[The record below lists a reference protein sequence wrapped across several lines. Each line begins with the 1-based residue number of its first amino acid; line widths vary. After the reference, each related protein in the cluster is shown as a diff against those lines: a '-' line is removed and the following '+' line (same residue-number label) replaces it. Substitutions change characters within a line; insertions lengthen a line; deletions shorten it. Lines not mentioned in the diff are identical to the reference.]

1 MFGASQLYVFKNP
14 LSNNDSNDDQ
24 TAQITFEIAQEEI
37 ASKAGLEINSSD
49 HSVEQA
55 LLNQELLEL
64 FPAVEEANA
73 ISEELEKMVKFE
85 IVLMAPIFLGK
96 IGRKPEP
103 HVKVNNSNTGQE
115 FEWNKEKFL
124 DRLYLMREM
133 YFNYETGEEE
143 WDLPFVSFRKLFF
156 SFAFFF

>member
-1 MFGASQLYVFKNP
+1 LISRLLFGASQLYVFKNP
-14 LSNNDSNDDQ
+14 LNSPPLTDDP
-24 TAQITFEIAQEEI
+24 APEVTFEIAQEEI
-37 ASKAGLEINSSD
+37 ASKAGLEINSNDLSA
-49 HSVEQA
+49 EQA

-73 ISEELEKMVKFE
+73 IAEELEKMVKFE
-85 IVLMAPIFLGK
+85 IILMAPIFLGK

-115 FEWNKEKFL
+115 FEWSKEKFL
-124 DRLYLMREM
+124 NRLYLMREM

-143 WDLPFVSFRKLFF
+143 WDLPFVSICLNLEP
-156 SFAFFF
+156 